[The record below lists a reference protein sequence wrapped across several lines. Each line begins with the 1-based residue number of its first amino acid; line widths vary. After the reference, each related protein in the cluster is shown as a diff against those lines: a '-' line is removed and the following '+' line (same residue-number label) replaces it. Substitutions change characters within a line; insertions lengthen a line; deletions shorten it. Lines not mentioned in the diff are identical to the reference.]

1 MTAILIRLLV
11 VGAAL
16 YLALIILLWTMQA
29 KMIYP
34 APQDA
39 APLIP
44 GYEEV
49 SLTTEDG
56 LALRAFYRSASGD
69 LPTLVYFHGNGG
81 SLTGAGVA
89 NAALAERGFGV
100 LLVEYRGY
108 GGNPGE
114 PSEEGLYKDGD
125 AAIAWLSALGIP
137 ATQTVIVGNSI
148 GGGVATEMA
157 VRHDPAALILVS
169 PFTSLPEAAAAN
181 LWWLP
186 AKPLV
191 RDQYRNLDKITQLT
205 MPVLVQHGT
214 RDGLIP
220 HSQGRA
226 LAEAAQSAQFQS
238 FDGLG
243 HELSFVRSSG
253 EARADWILASEL
265 TALNAEAEPV
275 LP

>member
-34 APQDA
+34 APQEA

-56 LALRAFYRSASGD
+56 LALRAFYRVASDG

-89 NAALAERGFGV
+89 NVALAERGFGV
-100 LLVEYRGY
+100 LMVEYRGY

-137 ATQTVIVGNSI
+137 AAQTVIVGNSI

-157 VRHDPAALILVS
+157 RRHDPAALILVS

-191 RDQYRNLDKITQLT
+191 RDQYRNLDKITQLSI
-205 MPVLVQHGT
+205 PVLVQHGT

-220 HSQGRA
+220 QRQGRA
-226 LAEAAQSAQFQS
+226 LAEAASNAQFQS

-253 EARADWILASEL
+253 EARADWIFALEL
-265 TALNAEAEPV
+265 TAANDVAERV